1 MIDAHEFAAS
11 WKTRI
16 EYDLASFRDPGTTI
30 KVTGSGRNFRA
41 EWTTRGVVREG
52 MFSIFLDQGVWVNID
67 GRRLTYR
74 SFVSGPDLADLET
87 VARMILQASK
97 SHLFVATRAEH
108 DNSENDNSMNTT
120 PDLESGPA
128 VDVLT
133 NLIETENITATRV
146 VMVTGGAG
154 AGKTRV
160 LQELV
165 RRQADK
171 YIRGQTTK
179 LLLYVNAQGRA
190 LARLNE
196 ALATELQD
204 LKVNL
209 TYHSIA
215 ALARL
220 GILIPVID
228 GFDELLG
235 VSGYDDA
242 FSSLAGFLEQLMGEG
257 QLLASARS
265 VYYEEEF
272 LARAGSIST
281 IGGQAWKSIPVRI
294 LEWGNE
300 DQENYLNHWAE
311 FNNLSNTDSDWI
323 RVQERLYEIFGERNS
338 ALASKPLFFTRV
350 VDLLWRNSDFSGG
363 DDLLRELAN
372 EYLSRERNEKLLDKQ
387 SEPLLTDK
395 QFERLMRE
403 LAEEMWNQ
411 ETRELD
417 YRSIRDVAEYVVEDE
432 GLSET
437 TKQTIIERMPTLA
450 FLAKADSPTLQTG
463 AFEHEL
469 FFFYFLAA
477 SIVSQLTSTQG
488 DMRIIL
494 SRSALPEDVA
504 DRVAIELSSDGPNS
518 RERLQELLDRLSVA
532 GATEWRRTTQVRE
545 NAGLLVMGLFRAYAD
560 LSREIDE
567 CTVRSVVFPGSH
579 LDKVSLTRCLLD
591 DVTVRR
597 TDLSSTRFLNCEARN
612 VLFIEPYVK
621 PGSTL
626 LELQGLRV
634 AQVTGIRVPGSTSYE
649 PSAIS
654 GILRECGA
662 PIPTDPQRL
671 PGPYISSEYKELLG
685 RLVRAYRRANPV
697 CISDDN
703 LASIFHDPRWD
714 TLERLLVDH
723 DLVRKETRATSG
735 RKTAFLRRQF
745 LPEQLMS
752 SLNEDRSANER
763 IRAFWKALES
773 ETRNA
778 A

>member
-1 MIDAHEFAAS
+1 MIDAHEFAQN
-11 WKTRI
+11 WKARI
-16 EYDLASFRDPGTTI
+16 EYDLASFRDPGTTV
-30 KVTGSGRNFRA
+30 KVTTSGRNLRA
-41 EWTTRGVVREG
+41 EWITRGVARES
-52 MFSIFLDQGVWVNID
+52 MFSISLDQGVQVNID

-74 SFVSGPDLADLET
+74 SFVSGPELADLET

-97 SHLFVATRAEH
+97 YDLFVATRAEY
-108 DNSENDNSMNTT
+108 DRSENDNSMDTT

-133 NLIETENITATRV
+133 NLIEAENIPATRV

-165 RRQADK
+165 RRQADG

-220 GILIPVID
+220 GIMIPVID

-265 VYYEEEF
+265 AYYEEEF
-272 LARAGSIST
+272 LSRAGSIST
-281 IGGQAWKSIPVRI
+281 VGNQAWRYVPVRI
-294 LEWGNE
+294 LEWGEE
-300 DQENYLNHWAE
+300 DRRSYLSRWIS
-311 FNNLSNTDSDWI
+311 FNNLSDTDSNWI
-323 RVQERLYEIFGERNS
+323 QGRLDRIFGERNFS
-338 ALASKPLFFTRV
+338 LASKPLFFTKV
-350 VDLLWRNSDFSGG
+350 VDLLWRNPDFSGG
-363 DDLLRELAN
+363 DDLLQELVN
-372 EYLSRERNEKLLDKQ
+372 EYLSRERNEKLLDRQ
-387 SEPLLTDK
+387 SESLLTDK

-432 GLSET
+432 GLSEA
-437 TKQTIIERMPTLA
+437 TKQIIIERMPALA
-450 FLAKADSPTLQTG
+450 FLAKADNSVSQTG

-469 FFFYFLAA
+469 FFFYFLAT

-504 DRVAIELSSDGPNS
+504 GRVAMELISDGSNS
-518 RERLQELLDRLSVA
+518 RERLQELLDRLSTA
-532 GATEWRRTTQVRE
+532 GTTEWRRTTQVRE
-545 NAGLLVMGLFRAYAD
+545 NAGLLVMALFRAYAD
-560 LSREIDE
+560 LHEEIDE
-567 CTVRSVVFPGSH
+567 CAVRSVVFPGSH
-579 LDKVSLTRCLLD
+579 LSNVRLTRCLLD
-591 DVTVRR
+591 DVTIRR
-597 TDLSSTRFLNCEARN
+597 TDLSSTEFLGCEARN
-612 VLFIEPYVK
+612 VLLIEPHVE
-621 PGSTL
+621 PESTR

-634 AQVTGIRVPGSTSYE
+634 AQVIGIHVPGSMSYE
-649 PSAIS
+649 PSVIE
-654 GILRECGA
+654 GILRECGV
-662 PIPTDPQRL
+662 PIPTDPQHL
-671 PGPYISSEYKELLG
+671 PGPYISSEYKELLD
-685 RLVRAYRRANPV
+685 RLVRVYRRANPV
-697 CISDDN
+697 CIGDDN
-703 LASIFHDPRWD
+703 LTSIFRAPKWD
-714 TLERLLVDH
+714 TLERLLLAH
-723 DLVRKETRATSG
+723 GLVRKETRATSG
-735 RKTAFLRRQF
+735 RRTEFLRRQF

-752 SLNEDRSANER
+752 GLHEDRCTNDR
-763 IRAFWKALES
+763 IRTFWKALES

-778 A
+778 AR

>member
-1 MIDAHEFAAS
+1 MIDAHEFAKS

-16 EYDLASFRDPGTTI
+16 EYDLASFRDPGTAV
-30 KVTGSGRNFRA
+30 KVTTSGRNFRV
-41 EWTTRGVVREG
+41 EWTTHGAVREG
-52 MFSIFLDQGVWVNID
+52 MFSISLDQGVRVSIG
-67 GRRLTYR
+67 GRRLSYR
-74 SFVSGPDLADLET
+74 SFVSGPDLADLQT

-97 SHLFVATRAEH
+97 SDLFVATRAEY
-108 DNSENDNSMNTT
+108 DNSENDSSMDTT

-133 NLIETENITATRV
+133 NLIETENVTATRV

-272 LARAGSIST
+272 LSRAGSIST
-281 IGGQAWKSIPVRI
+281 AGGQAWRYVPVRI
-294 LEWGNE
+294 LEWGEE
-300 DQENYLNHWAE
+300 DRESYLNHWVE
-311 FNNLSNTDSDWI
+311 FNDLSDIDSNRIRERLDGIFCERNLS
-323 RVQERLYEIFGERNS
+323 
-338 ALASKPLFFTRV
+338 LASKPLFFTRV
-350 VDLLWRNSDFSGG
+350 VDLLWRNPDFSGG
-363 DDLLRELAN
+363 EDLLRELVN
-372 EYLSRERNEKLLDKQ
+372 EYLSRERNEKLLDRQ
-387 SEPLLTDK
+387 SESLLTDK

-417 YRSIRDVAEYVVEDE
+417 YRSIRDVAEYVVENE
-432 GLSET
+432 GLPEA
-437 TKQTIIERMPTLA
+437 TKQIIIERMPTLA
-450 FLAKADSPTLQTG
+450 FLAKADGSASQTG

-477 SIVSQLTSTQG
+477 SIVSQLTSIQG

-504 DRVAIELSSDGPNS
+504 DRVAIELSSDEPS
-518 RERLQELLDRLSVA
+518 PRERLQKFMDRLSVA
-532 GATEWRRTTQVRE
+532 GETEWRRTTQVRE
-545 NAGLLVMGLFRAYAD
+545 NAGLLVMALFRAYTG
-560 LSREIDE
+560 LPEEINE
-567 CTVRSVVFPGSH
+567 CAIRSVVFPGSH
-579 LDKVSLTRCLLD
+579 LSNVRLTRCLLD

-597 TDLSSTRFLNCEARN
+597 TDLSSTKFLGCEARN
-612 VLFIEPYVK
+612 VLFIEPHVD
-621 PGSTL
+621 PGSTR

-634 AQVTGIRVPGSTSYE
+634 AQVTGIHVPGRTSYE
-649 PSAIS
+649 PSVIG
-654 GILRECGA
+654 GILKECGA
-662 PIPTDPQRL
+662 PIPIDPHRL
-671 PGPYISSEYKELLG
+671 PGPDISSEYRKLLDH
-685 RLVRAYRRANPV
+685 LMRAYRRANPV
-697 CISDDN
+697 CIGDDN
-703 LASIFHDPRWD
+703 LTSIFRDPKWD
-714 TLERLLVDH
+714 TLERLLITH
-723 DLVRKETRATSG
+723 GLVRKETRATSG
-735 RKTAFLRRQF
+735 RPTAFLRRQF

-752 SLNEDRSANER
+752 GLHEDRSANER